1 MELMLGT
8 VALAPIIVALVQVFK
23 ALGVPSKYAPWFNAA
38 LSVLAYALIV
48 AVERDPMLAEPVNI
62 LLNAL
67 VIFLSAA
74 GLYETARYAVFVVR
88 GAGKDEPP
96 F

>member
-8 VALAPIIVALVQVFK
+8 VALAPVIAALVQLFK
-23 ALGVPSKYAPWFNAA
+23 ALGVPKEYAPWFNAA

-48 AVERDPMLAEPVNI
+48 AVERDPMLAEPVNV

-74 GLYETARYAVFVVR
+74 GFYETTRHVVKVVR
-88 GAGKDEPP
+88 RGGRDEPP
-96 F
+96 Y